1 MPKRLH
7 TTCVPTHVLSLL
19 HPGLP
24 ARARPVPTCV
34 LQYSTLLLAARSHS
48 HRAFCRLATTS
59 SPTAV
64 TREPH
69 ATSPHDGFL
78 SSASLQWSRSHM
90 RTTHRQLSHHH
101 GNFSSSA
108 NSFGSRTLSSQRTSC
123 RAGPFINNT
132 CPHGS
137 IQVYI
142 STHTGKTH
150 VPTCVL
156 LHTSSCSAVT
166 ATEPFIAL
174 LQLRH
179 SDGQRAA
186 ARNQPT

>member
-1 MPKRLH
+1 MCTYKRTL
-7 TTCVPTHVLSLL
+7 TAPSRFTCTGKTRSNMWVTILL
-19 HPGLP
+19 
-24 ARARPVPTCV
+24 TSSC
-34 LQYSTLLLAARSHS
+34 SARSHS
-48 HRAFCRLATTS
+48 HRACRCLATTS

-64 TREPH
+64 TRKPPY

-78 SSASLQWSRSHM
+78 SSASLQWSRSHT

-101 GNFSSSA
+101 GNFLSSA

-179 SDGQRAA
+179 SGGQRAA
-186 ARNQPT
+186 ARDQPT